1 MRSRKAIIGALLVG
15 AFFISACGSS
25 GSGGSGSGESSG
37 GRSGTDEG
45 IKDGG
50 TLFILDHS
58 TGATNLDPQRI
69 YTGADLGFLGST
81 ITRTLT
87 SYTPVAGKAGTQLL
101 ADLATDTGTPSDDVK
116 TWSFTLRDGVT
127 FEDGAAIVC
136 ADIRYGVSRTFA
148 SDMTGDEGPLYA
160 TTMLAIEGEYPGP
173 YTATADQQAAYE
185 KAVECSEDGKT
196 ITFHLKNPVADF
208 NYTVALLAFAP
219 VPKAADTADK
229 YTLKPVSSGPFM
241 IKSYEEGKELIMVR
255 NPNWSADSDPI
266 RKPHVDEIHWQF
278 GLDESVIDERM
289 IADAGDDQATIVYGG
304 LQPENLQTVFDNETY
319 ADRRT
324 DGFDGFVSYTM
335 INIKK
340 VPCLEVRQAFWL
352 ALDREALRTAG
363 GGPFTGEFADSFINP
378 LLATDYTPGTVTEGL
393 NADGTPN
400 VEAAQAKMDAAKES
414 CPEVHKHATEDGL
427 RFDHG
432 QSELWAKLIS
442 IWIDSLGA
450 VGIKIIDNAIE
461 PSKYYA
467 TINKD
472 PGDLM
477 RAGWAADWNN
487 ASTVVPELFTKEGG
501 FNYSQN
507 WEDPAYPAFSDKVNL
522 AKAEV
527 DRAKQA
533 TLWQEL
539 NQYVLDQAWAV
550 PGSFTKAQ
558 NLVGSRV
565 RNAYPWLPFGWYNV
579 GAIGLAE

>member
-1 MRSRKAIIGALLVG
+1 MSHQKKLIGAFIVGALLL
-15 AFFISACGSS
+15 AACGGSS
-25 GSGGSGSGESSG
+25 SDGGDAAVG
-37 GRSGTDEG
+37 GGLSATDEG

-87 SYTPVAGKAGTQLL
+87 SYTPIAGKKGTELI
-101 ADLATDTGTPSDDVK
+101 ADLATDTGTPSEDVK
-116 TWSFTLRDGVT
+116 TWNFTLRDGVT

-136 ADIRYGVSRTFA
+136 DDIRYGVSRTFA
-148 SDMTGDEGPLYA
+148 SEMTGDEGPLYA
-160 TTMLAIEGEYPGP
+160 KSMLDVAGEYPGP
-173 YTATADQQAAYE
+173 YTATADQQAAFE

-208 NYTVALLAFAP
+208 NYTVALLSFAP
-219 VPKAADTADK
+219 VPKAKDTADK

-241 IKSYEEGKELIMVR
+241 VQSYEEGKELVMVR
-255 NPNWSADSDPI
+255 NPNWNQDSDPV
-266 RKPHVDEIHWQF
+266 RKPHLDEIRWQF
-278 GLDESVIDERM
+278 GLEESVIDERM
-289 IADAGDDQATIVYGG
+289 IADAGDDQMTIVYGTI
-304 LQPENLQTVFDNETY
+304 QPENLQTVFEDPKF

-352 ALDREALRTAG
+352 ALDREALRTAA
-363 GGPFTGEFADSFINP
+363 GGPYTGVFADSFINP
-378 LLATDYTPGTVTEGL
+378 LLAVDYTPGTVTEGL
-393 NADGTPN
+393 NVDGTPN
-400 VEAAQAKMDAAKES
+400 VEAAQAKMDAAKVS
-414 CPEVHKHATEDGL
+414 CPEVHKYATEQGL

-432 QSELWAKLIS
+432 QSDLWAKLIS

-467 TINKD
+467 TINQD

-507 WEDPAYPAFSDKVNL
+507 WEDPAYAAFSEQVNL
-522 AKAEV
+522 AKGET
-527 DRAKQA
+527 DRVKQA
-533 TLWQEL
+533 KLWQET

-565 RNAYPWLPFGWYNV
+565 RNAYQWLPFGWYNV